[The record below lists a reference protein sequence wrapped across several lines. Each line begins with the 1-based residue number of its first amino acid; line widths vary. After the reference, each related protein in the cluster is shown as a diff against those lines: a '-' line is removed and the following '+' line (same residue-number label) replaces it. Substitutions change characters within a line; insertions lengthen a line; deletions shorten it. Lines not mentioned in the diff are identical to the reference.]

1 MEKLKELSVFF
12 PAYNEEENIRDT
24 VETALRVI
32 PEFAEAFEILV
43 VNDGSS
49 DRTEEIARELA
60 ERHPVVRLVS
70 HETNRGY
77 GGALKTGFGNAR
89 YDRVF
94 FSDGDGQFDL
104 RQIERLM
111 PLVPNCDIAAGYR
124 IKRNDPVH
132 RVINGKAYN
141 LLVRIL
147 FGLRVR
153 DIDCAFKIIRK
164 EALETVSLK
173 SESQFLSA
181 ELLIK
186 TKKKGFT
193 ILQKGVDHF
202 PREKGTPTGNNPLVV
217 IKSFGE
223 LFKLWK
229 ELR

>member
-12 PAYNEEENIRDT
+12 PAYNEEANIRDT

-32 PEFAEAFEILV
+32 PEFAETYEILV

-49 DRTEEIARELA
+49 DRTEEITRELIKKY
-60 ERHPVVRLVS
+60 PVVKLVS
-70 HETNRGY
+70 HEVNRGY
-77 GGALKTGFGNAR
+77 GAALKTGFANAR

-94 FSDGDGQFDL
+94 FSDGDSQFDM

-111 PLVPNCDIAAGYR
+111 PLVPGCDIAAGYR
-124 IKRNDPVH
+124 IKRNDPIH

-141 LLVRIL
+141 LLVRVF
-147 FGLRVR
+147 FGLKVR
-153 DIDCAFKIIRK
+153 DIDCAFKIIHK
-164 EALETVSLK
+164 KVLETVSLK

-186 TKKKGFT
+186 AKKKGFS
-193 ILQKGVDHF
+193 ILQEGVDHF